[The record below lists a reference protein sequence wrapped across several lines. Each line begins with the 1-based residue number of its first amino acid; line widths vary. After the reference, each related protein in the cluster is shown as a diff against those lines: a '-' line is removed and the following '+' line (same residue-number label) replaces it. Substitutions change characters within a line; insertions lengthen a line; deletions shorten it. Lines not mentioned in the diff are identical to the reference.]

1 MTSIK
6 NKKILKTLLSSSL
19 EQMEKT
25 ATTLSSDV
33 LDRLAKP
40 DGLNQTA
47 DNIVDHLSRSPK
59 DIQEWLKRLEQ
70 NNSMDN
76 TLAEKVD
83 QPKPSI
89 LSSYGYLK
97 AAATKDMFLKAIT
110 LPSQCGHYKLTI
122 LPQKGEPEKGL
133 AILEAD
139 KETALQIEGMNISV
153 WDSKQHIILQ
163 GMLQQGKVKQK
174 IAVKKDQPL
183 QLDSS
188 WSVIIG
194 L

>member
-1 MTSIK
+1 MNTASQK
-6 NKKILKTLLSSSL
+6 QILKTLLKSSL
-19 EQMEKT
+19 DEMEKT
-25 ATTLSSDV
+25 ATPLPSDV

-40 DGLNQTA
+40 NGLNQTA
-47 DNIVDHLSRSPK
+47 DNIVEHLSLSPK
-59 DIQEWLKRLEQ
+59 DIREWIERLEQ

-76 TLAEKVD
+76 TMANKVD

-89 LSSYGYLK
+89 ISSYGYLK
-97 AAATKDMFLKAIT
+97 AATTKDMFLKAIT

-139 KETALQIEGMNISV
+139 KETAQQIEGMDVSV
-153 WDSKQHIILQ
+153 WDSGQHIILQ
-163 GMLQQGKVKQK
+163 GVMQQGKVKQK
-174 IAVKKDQPL
+174 IVVKKEQPL